1 MKETDVEKER
11 VSNNKEKRKQ
21 RTSSEERRTAP
32 SKRNLSVQSSV
43 LYATV
48 RILQKN
54 ALSENNQ
61 PIERR
66 TVMKKKGMHT

>member
-21 RTSSEERRTAP
+21 RTSSKERGTAP
-32 SKRNLSVQSSV
+32 SRRNLSVQSSV
-43 LYATV
+43 LYVTV
-48 RILQKN
+48 CILQKN

-61 PIERR
+61 LIKRR
-66 TVMKKKGMHT
+66 TAMKKKGMHT